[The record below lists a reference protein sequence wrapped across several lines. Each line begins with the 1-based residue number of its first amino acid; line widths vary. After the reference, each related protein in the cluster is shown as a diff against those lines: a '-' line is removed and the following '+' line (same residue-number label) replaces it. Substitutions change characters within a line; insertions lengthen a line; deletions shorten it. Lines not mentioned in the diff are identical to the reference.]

1 MTLEIKEPISPFLE
15 VASIKVF
22 DIHVKNSIGKVK
34 NHKVEQI

>member
-1 MTLEIKEPISPFLE
+1 MTLKMKGPISPVLE
-15 VASIKVF
+15 VASVKVF